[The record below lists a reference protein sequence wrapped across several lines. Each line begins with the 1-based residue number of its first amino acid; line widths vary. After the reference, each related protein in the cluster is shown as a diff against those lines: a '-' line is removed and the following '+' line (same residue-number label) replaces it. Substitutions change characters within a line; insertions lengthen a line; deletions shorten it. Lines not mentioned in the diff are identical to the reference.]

1 MSRPPLAGAAAA
13 KVERKFFYLFAG
25 LRVEGDLPYRH
36 PAIVAG
42 VGALAG
48 DDVVVLVEMRIMIL
62 SGWLRRCARLLS
74 GHRVHSLWSGPRG
87 VLPPPGPSYVLFHYI
102 IFWFIII

>member
-74 GHRVHSLWSGPRG
+74 GHRVHSLGPGLGVCNHRRG
-87 VLPPPGPSYVLFHYI
+87 HLYQQLHYLI
-102 IFWFIII
+102 